1 MVKFFAPVPKLLQP
15 HRHTTQSAAYQA
27 QQASLNLLPALT
39 MARKAA
45 AADPDSGTTN
55 VNIADFQRTRDSVSL
70 DLDMAA
76 VLSLPRRVPT
86 AHQLCAM

>member
-1 MVKFFAPVPKLLQP
+1 
-15 HRHTTQSAAYQA
+15 
-27 QQASLNLLPALT
+27 

-55 VNIADFQRTRDSVSL
+55 VNIADFQRTRDSVRL

-76 VLSLPRRVPT
+76 VFFPAAACAQLHISFVRCKQHA
-86 AHQLCAM
+86 AHTFSPSSTPV